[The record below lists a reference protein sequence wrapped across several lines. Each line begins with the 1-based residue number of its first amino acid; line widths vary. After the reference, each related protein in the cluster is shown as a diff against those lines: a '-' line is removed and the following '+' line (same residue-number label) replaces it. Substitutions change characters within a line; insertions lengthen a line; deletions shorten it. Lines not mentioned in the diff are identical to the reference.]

1 MVSHP
6 LVRPSSKF
14 KSPHQQCSGRS
25 GPEGNWL
32 RFLVNYEAERS
43 IVGRSSRLLMGTPL
57 TLAVVSVSWS
67 DGKIAAPHS
76 SSRRDRV
83 STARGSFRVRTV
95 CPGKLELHFLAS
107 QVFEVMRALRRRWWC
122 NWKCKQ
128 ADKKWDSPLNLQFS
142 KAQFTVGR
150 HIKIG
155 KLSRVTLYM
164 TMTWSKGKN
173 RDHWSCDAQL
183 SR

>member
-1 MVSHP
+1 M
-6 LVRPSSKF
+6 
-14 KSPHQQCSGRS
+14 
-25 GPEGNWL
+25 
-32 RFLVNYEAERS
+32 VNYEAARS

-57 TLAVVSVSWS
+57 TLAVLSVSWS
-67 DGKIAAPHS
+67 DGKIAALFVEERPRLHRSRLFSCSHS
-76 SSRRDRV
+76 
-83 STARGSFRVRTV
+83 V

-107 QVFEVMRALRRRWWC
+107 EVFQVMRALRRRWWC
-122 NWKCKQ
+122 KGKCKQ
-128 ADKKWDSPLNLQFS
+128 ADKKWDSRLNLQFS

-155 KLSRVTLYM
+155 KLSRVTLYT

>member
-1 MVSHP
+1 MQKGLSACFVRSFLMVSHP

-67 DGKIAAPHS
+67 DGKIASTALFVEERPRLHR
-76 SSRRDRV
+76 SRLFSCSHRV
-83 STARGSFRVRTV
+83 SGKTGAPLLGIPGFSGDARSQEAVV
-95 CPGKLELHFLAS
+95 VQLEM
-107 QVFEVMRALRRRWWC
+107 Q
-122 NWKCKQ
+122 
-128 ADKKWDSPLNLQFS
+128 
-142 KAQFTVGR
+142 TG
-150 HIKIG
+150 G
-155 KLSRVTLYM
+155 
-164 TMTWSKGKN
+164 
-173 RDHWSCDAQL
+173 
-183 SR
+183 